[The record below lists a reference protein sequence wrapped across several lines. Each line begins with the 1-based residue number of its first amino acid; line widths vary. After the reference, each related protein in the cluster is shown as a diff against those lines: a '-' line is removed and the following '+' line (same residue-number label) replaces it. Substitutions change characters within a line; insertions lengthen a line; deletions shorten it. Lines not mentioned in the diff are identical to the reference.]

1 MMRPEVSD
9 PVGIHSGAATQL
21 GLGERPRWIQVLS
34 HISPEFGGIAA
45 SVPELAR
52 ATEETGAYACDSVAF
67 CSNEEMSG
75 AAPSLR
81 NAVRIFSP
89 SRLRNLLDL
98 QMRRELYA
106 SIQSAKGIHIH
117 GLWETHCTAGARL
130 ARAIRRPY
138 IVSAHGMLDAWSV
151 RQKRFKKAFYAAL
164 VETPILKRA
173 ACLRALTSTE
183 ADDYRRIGLPNPIV
197 VVPNGVSVPPAVT
210 AGLFFEQFPELA
222 GKRIALFL
230 GRLHAKKGVDILLEA
245 WSSLGSSGS
254 ALPGANA
261 HLVIA
266 GPCDDVTRAR
276 LAAFSAQLRIQH
288 SVTFTGMLAGPRK
301 WAALAAAH
309 SFVLPSYSEGF
320 SVSILEALAMA
331 LPVIISEP
339 CHMPEVSEHGAGW
352 VIRPEAAAVRDALAA
367 FFACS
372 QTEAEAMG
380 YRGRMLAQQH
390 YAWPVVGRQMAEVY
404 QWLEGGPKPKSVEVL
419 L

>member
-1 MMRPEVSD
+1 MTRLEVSE
-9 PVGIHSGAATQL
+9 PIGTQPAVAASLGA
-21 GLGERPRWIQVLS
+21 GDRPRWIQVLS
-34 HISPEFGGIAA
+34 HISSEFGGIAA

-52 ATEETGAYACDSVAF
+52 ATEETGAYICDSVAF
-67 CSNEEMSG
+67 CSSQEIAG

-81 NAVRIFSP
+81 NTVRIFSP
-89 SRLRNLLDL
+89 SRLRNLLDF
-98 QMRRELYA
+98 QMRRDLYA

-164 VETPILKRA
+164 IETPILKRA

-197 VVPNGVSVPPAVT
+197 VVPNGVAVPPAVT
-210 AGLFFEQFPELA
+210 PELFFELFPKLA
-222 GKRIALFL
+222 EKRIALFL
-230 GRLHAKKGVDILLEA
+230 GRLHAKKGVDLLLEA
-245 WSSLGSSGS
+245 WSGLCQGS
-254 ALPGANA
+254 AGAPGNA

-266 GPCDDVTRAR
+266 GPCDDATQTRLHGLCAP
-276 LAAFSAQLRIQH
+276 LGIEN
-288 SVTFTGMLAGPRK
+288 SVTFTGMLAGSRK

-309 SFVLPSYSEGF
+309 AFVLPSHSEGF

-339 CHMPEVSEHGAGW
+339 CHMPEVGEHGAGW
-352 VIRPEAAAVRDALAA
+352 VVRPEPQAVRDALAA
-367 FFACS
+367 FYACS

-380 YRGRMLAQQH
+380 YRGRRLAHQH
-390 YAWPVVGRQMAEVY
+390 YAWSVVGRQMAEVY
-404 QWLEGGPKPKSVEVL
+404 QWLEGGPKPQSVEVL